1 MWGPRLT
8 EGPSKKEQL
17 SWFHSITE
25 QRRKRWNWTNCAVN
39 LRGQCCYPH
48 GWLRLL
54 FDVYYFWRFQF
65 ICFKNYKAVK
75 KPLSIYSI
83 DECLLQFFACLV
95 LKSVNIS
102 RENHFPLQLSST
114 GQKCRTISLFD
125 WKQVYV
131 IEGKLHIYILT
142 CKKKLDDSWLAYELL
157 EKFTCVCTCL
167 NLHFEVRAVDVL
179 NEVQTQTT

>member
-1 MWGPRLT
+1 M
-8 EGPSKKEQL
+8 
-17 SWFHSITE
+17 
-25 QRRKRWNWTNCAVN
+25 
-39 LRGQCCYPH
+39 
-48 GWLRLL
+48 
-54 FDVYYFWRFQF
+54 
-65 ICFKNYKAVK
+65 K

-142 CKKKLDDSWLAYELL
+142 CKKKIGRLL
-157 EKFTCVCTCL
+157 TCL
-167 NLHFEVRAVDVL
+167 WTAGKIYMRMYVFESSLWGTCRRCLERGPNSNHIEIWYFNNILQCLSAF
-179 NEVQTQTT
+179 